1 MFFLFI
7 PGFAWPFTN
16 PSTRFRKRMSNCF
29 RAWDPARK
37 HSFFHIKDILKDD
50 AQKSLRRT
58 CDSRAYSPNDGK
70 QESHLDVDSIGSLKL
85 LLFLLTCSGCC
96 CLTRCGFLTAFVS
109 SGLALT
115 TFATLLTL
123 LPTCSEFQTKV
134 SSNRSCN
141 TCHRTLNFLQRIQI
155 SNLW

>member
-1 MFFLFI
+1 MFFFI
-7 PGFAWPFTN
+7 YTW
-16 PSTRFRKRMSNCF
+16 FRMALYQSVHQISEKNVELLSSLRSC
-29 RAWDPARK
+29 K
-37 HSFFHIKDILKDD
+37 KTFFFSKTFWKMTHK
-50 AQKSLRRT
+50 KSLRRT